1 MANDN
6 IDGHLLAEMIL
17 EQLEEAIKGR
27 GRAEHDA
34 ADQRSKVWGLE
45 QEIKR
50 LTEERNTYR
59 ADCAR
64 AERELEAIKGQI
76 ASLSDSTEAVF

>member
-6 IDGHLLAEMIL
+6 IDGHLLAETIL

-34 ADQRSKVWGLE
+34 AEQCGKVWSLE
-45 QEIKR
+45 QEVKR
-50 LTEERNTYR
+50 LTEERNTYL

-64 AERELEAIKGQI
+64 AERELEALKRQI
-76 ASLSDSTEAVF
+76 AGLTDTTEAVF